1 MQERRRAQRFRANVR
16 VRWETLKAH
25 GRGDVCD
32 LSSSGCF
39 VLTGGEVIRG
49 ELARLEL
56 MLAGEV
62 TTLWGKVVYNI
73 SEMGF
78 AVRFVFE
85 SEADEQIVERVLH
98 KAAMIEV

>member
-16 VRWETLKAH
+16 VRWETLTTN
-25 GRGDVCD
+25 GRGDVGD

-56 MLAGEV
+56 MLPGEV
-62 TTLWGKVVYNI
+62 TTLWGNVVYTL

-85 SEADEQIVERVLH
+85 SEADEQIVERLIQQV
-98 KAAMIEV
+98 AMIEV